1 MPGTDVP
8 GIIDIPYLDKWV
20 HIGLFFALSFLWKL
34 WLDRPSSNQSRSKV
48 LLFFI
53 LLLYGMVIELIQH
66 TMLPTRSADPWDI
79 VANAVGILLG
89 IWAATALGPKRGLK
103 V

>member
-20 HIGLFFALSFLWKL
+20 HIGLFFVLALLWSLWMNRPAAHRPGSKL
-34 WLDRPSSNQSRSKV
+34 
-48 LLFFI
+48 LLFF
-53 LLLYGMVIELIQH
+53 LLLVYGMVIEYIQH
-66 TMLPTRSADPWDI
+66 AMLPTRTADAWDI
-79 VANAVGILLG
+79 AANTVGILLG
-89 IWAATALGPKRGLK
+89 MWVAAKLGPKQGLK